1 MSIFS
6 ITSENDPFL
15 HISLEQGES
24 ISCESNAMVMM
35 ESALALSGRMQGGIL
50 SALARKLVN
59 GESFFQQHIKA
70 VRGKGDCLLAPNFPG
85 AIEVL
90 KVGETQYKIADGA
103 YLAADEGV
111 AVTAQMQSLGTAV
124 FGGSGGFFIGQSSGK
139 GQLAVCGYG
148 TLFTL
153 DVSSDNPITIDNGH
167 VVAWDSR
174 LHYKI
179 ALNTGSQSRG
189 LLGNIVNSMTS
200 GEGVVLKF
208 SGSGKVIICSR
219 NMKIT
224 PLGAM
229 NSQSRN

>member
-1 MSIFS
+1 MTTFS
-6 ITSENDPFL
+6 VTSDNDPFL
-15 HISLEQGES
+15 HISLQQGES

-35 ESALALSGRMQGGIL
+35 ESALQLSGRMQGGIL

-70 VRGKGDCLLAPNFPG
+70 VNGSGDCLLAPNFPG
-85 AIEVL
+85 DIEVL
-90 KVGETQYKIADGA
+90 QVGEVQYKIADGA

-111 AVTAQMQSLGTAV
+111 EVTAQMQSLGNALL
-124 FGGSGGFFIGQSSGK
+124 GGSGGFFIGQTKGK
-139 GQLAVCGYG
+139 GKVAVCGYG
-148 TLFTL
+148 SLFTL
-153 DVSSDNPITIDNGH
+153 EVSPSNPMTIDNGH

-174 LHYKI
+174 LNYQI
-179 ALNTGSQSRG
+179 ALNTGSENRG
-189 LLGNIVNSMTS
+189 LLGSLVNSVTS

-208 SGSGKVIICSR
+208 SGTGKVIVCSR

-229 NSQSRN
+229 NSQSRS

>member
-35 ESALALSGRMQGGIL
+35 ESALELSGRMQGGIL

-111 AVTAQMQSLGTAV
+111 AVTARMQSLGTAV

-153 DVSSDNPITIDNGH
+153 DVSPDNPITIDNGH

-174 LHYKI
+174 LHYEI

-229 NSQSRN
+229 NSQSRS